1 MSNYRNPADNTVHSS
16 QSIVTLQSHRLT
28 DSHHPSNEVEQQM
41 IVEIDKVIG
50 RYLSRPDWS
59 SPYLCT
65 FEWHTQG
72 RYIPKYAVKVVIKEP
87 PHRT

>member
-1 MSNYRNPADNTVHSS
+1 MSNHENPIDNTDHSA
-16 QSIVTLQSHRLT
+16 QSIMALHSQRLT
-28 DSHHPSNEVEQQM
+28 DLQHPSNEVEHRM

-59 SPYLCT
+59 SPYHSI
-65 FEWHTQG
+65 FEWNTQG
-72 RYIPKYAVKVVIKEP
+72 RYVPQYSVKLVIREP